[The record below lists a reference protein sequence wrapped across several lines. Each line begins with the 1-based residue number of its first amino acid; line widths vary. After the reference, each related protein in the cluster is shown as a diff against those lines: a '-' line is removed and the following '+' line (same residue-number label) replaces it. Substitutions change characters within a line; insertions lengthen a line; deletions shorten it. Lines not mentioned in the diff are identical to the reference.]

1 MKRDFGGED
10 VVGVASEDCCAAV
23 VPPKEGKAGL
33 GVESAPLV
41 PILKSEDAPVL
52 EGAGVEKSDLVAPSA
67 VLAGVSFALSL
78 VAFENKPPP
87 LDGAGR
93 RNPDALENKPAADEP
108 WVVVV
113 GAVAEEV
120 VFKLKRPR
128 LFPDVPPCGGGPA
141 GVVDA
146 RLNPVPEEAGVA
158 AAVFPKIPPPV
169 FPAFPKRPLV

>member
-1 MKRDFGGED
+1 MKRDFCGED
-10 VVGVASEDCCAAV
+10 VVGVAGEDCCTAV
-23 VPPKEGKAGL
+23 VPPREGKAGL

-41 PILKSEDAPVL
+41 PILKSEDVPVL

-87 LDGAGR
+87 LDGAGG
-93 RNPDALENKPAADEP
+93 RNPDALENKPAADEL
-108 WVVVV
+108 WAVVV
-113 GAVAEEV
+113 GAVAEV

-128 LFPDVPPCGGGPA
+128 FFPDVPPCGGGPA

-146 RLNPVPEEAGVA
+146 RLNPVPDEAGVA
-158 AAVFPKIPPPV
+158 AAVLPKILPPV
-169 FPAFPKRPLV
+169 FPVFPKRPLV